1 VKRGALIPAAALPG
15 SWRKSNKRVVK
26 VSAEIESAIKVRGY
40 YMRKLT
46 RRPERHAD
54 HKAAIARLRS
64 DAAEAALIRDWVTKP
79 TKRDMIDQLQ
89 EHLNRLAGGVV

>member
-1 VKRGALIPAAALPG
+1 MDVYLNSRRDLLVVKRGALIPAAALPG

-46 RRPERHAD
+46 RRPEKHAG
-54 HKAAIARLRS
+54 S
-64 DAAEAALIRDWVTKP
+64 
-79 TKRDMIDQLQ
+79 
-89 EHLNRLAGGVV
+89 